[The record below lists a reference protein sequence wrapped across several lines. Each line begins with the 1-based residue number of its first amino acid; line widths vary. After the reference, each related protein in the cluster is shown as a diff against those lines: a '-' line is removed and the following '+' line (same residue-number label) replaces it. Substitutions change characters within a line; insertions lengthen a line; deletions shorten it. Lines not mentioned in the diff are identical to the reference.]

1 MSNEAGSDQGSTTSL
16 PRSAAALALL
26 TAMLWGGTA
35 VSTRFAVDAVP
46 PLAVAAI
53 RFAIAAVF
61 MLGWC
66 RWERAPLRLRRDQLG
81 PSLIAGFL
89 LFVQIATFSEGTF
102 RSTASHVTLFINTF
116 VFWVAAIEHF
126 VTRAHRLT
134 GRQVSGLFVAAAGVV
149 LLVAATAGAEEEAA
163 GRDSNTLLGDGL
175 LLTSAL
181 LLAIKVVYTRFAVR
195 TVPPGTLTLW
205 HDVFGVLLF
214 VIYSALFE
222 TVDLRSIEAPAVWAI
237 AYVGLVVSGFCF
249 AAQAWLLKRY
259 SASLISVFS
268 FSTPVFGVA
277 LAVVLRGDS
286 LSPWLLASGA
296 AVAVGILLV
305 TQGPTRDDR

>member
-1 MSNEAGSDQGSTTSL
+1 MTNEAVADQSPTTGL

-35 VSTRFAVDAVP
+35 VSTRIAVDAVP

-53 RFAIAAVF
+53 RFAIAAIF

-66 RWERAPLRLRRDQLG
+66 RWERAPLRLRRGQIR

-134 GRQVSGLFVAAAGVV
+134 GRQVSGLFVAAAGVI

-163 GRDSNTLLGDGL
+163 GLDSNTLLGDAL

-205 HDVFGVLLF
+205 HDVFGVMFF
-214 VIYSALFE
+214 VVYSALFE
-222 TVDLRSIEAPAVWAI
+222 TVDLGAIDTSATWAI

-277 LAVVLRGDS
+277 LAVVLRGDA
-286 LSPWLLASGA
+286 LSPWLLAAGA
-296 AVAVGILLV
+296 AVAIGILLV
-305 TQGPTRDDR
+305 TYSPAGNNR